1 VTVTGSLAAFALV
14 IALGAGCSAPIAAS
28 WTEASLRATGRYD
41 FVDGLEVPRVRGVRG
56 CGAQALAAAVAFA
69 DGGDA
74 RAIADALPWHDAG
87 ATPVDLLLAA
97 RDRGLEARIA
107 RGSWEDLA
115 AGVAAPRAALVMLD
129 AAPKV
134 RTIAGPVG
142 LPVMHWGVVS
152 GVARDGSR
160 VLLGAPEARHHVVP
174 RAEFERRWDASAR
187 CLILIERAVE
197 EGSDPNRPLRPQ
209 REDMP

>member
-1 VTVTGSLAAFALV
+1 MVGLA
-14 IALGAGCSAPIAAS
+14 AGCSAPLAS
-28 WTEASLRATGRYD
+28 STAETSLRATGRYD
-41 FVDGLEVPRVRGVRG
+41 FVDGLAVPRVRGVQG
-56 CGAQALAAAVAFA
+56 CGAQALAAVVAFA
-69 DGGDA
+69 GGGDA
-74 RAIADALPWHDAG
+74 RAIADALPWHDVG
-87 ATPVDLLLAA
+87 ATPVDLVLSA

-115 AGVAAPRAALVMLD
+115 ASVAAQRPALVMLD

-134 RTIAGPVG
+134 RTIVGPVG

-160 VLLGAPEARHHVVP
+160 VLLGAPEARHHAVP

-187 CLILIERAVE
+187 CLILIERTSVQSDAPHE
-197 EGSDPNRPLRPQ
+197 EKTP
-209 REDMP
+209 